1 MNTGTDALDDPAPN
15 LVGRAEKAKRVL
27 GGLSKLLGVDDGRWV
42 VSVLAAF
49 DEHGATIQTVGHWR
63 PITHMSMHAECA
75 CDNKQVELL
84 ERTVALLKPAF
95 DERQAQFREL
105 QAQLRDHYARII
117 GAEAVR
123 LLSACQHA
131 LCRSTLDHGLFT
143 YRWSSLAGA
152 RSPTLRVTH
161 PFASELHSDTIRC

>member
-15 LVGRAEKAKRVL
+15 LVSRAEKAKRVL

-49 DEHGATIQTVGHWR
+49 DEHGATTQTVSHRR
-63 PITHMSMHAECA
+63 PLTHMSMHVDCTCE
-75 CDNKQVELL
+75 NKQVELL

-105 QAQLRDHYARII
+105 QAQLRDYYARII
-117 GAEAVR
+117 GTEAVR
-123 LLSACQHA
+123 LPSTCRHA
-131 LCRSTLDHGLFT
+131 LCRSTRDHGWFPD
-143 YRWSSLAGA
+143 RWSSLAGA
-152 RSPTLRVTH
+152 RSPRYM
-161 PFASELHSDTIRC
+161 